1 MRSLENGIGA
11 IQTEEEETASKRES
25 KGWMQGAF
33 NGSQRPLK
41 RVILQG
47 RPDAYILR

>member
-25 KGWMQGAF
+25 KGWMQALLMVRRDH
-33 NGSQRPLK
+33 SA
-41 RVILQG
+41 
-47 RPDAYILR
+47 DAVSL